1 MTEEYRLDR
10 PVALTCPECGGAL
23 RARHDGTLLQFECH
37 IGHVLTAEVMLEAHF
52 AVIEW
57 KLAAAMVALNE
68 RSELCRQ
75 LEELALGGKDI
86 AVLRAAKDEA
96 LDRAKILKGLLESE
110 WAPIAFYESGSVPG
124 VMK

>member
-57 KLAAAMVALNE
+57 KLAAAMVALSE